1 MMKTSV
7 FGFGMSSM
15 NWTQAIDYVAALG
28 AAGIEPY
35 PMAELQTPSLPA
47 ARHVGDYAREK
58 GLALPCFSTAA
69 YMTGEKAASEIERL
83 CRYADVCAEMS
94 IPYLHH
100 TLIPDLE
107 PANVPRDMDAAIDE
121 AAENARAVFDYAQKV
136 NVECVY
142 EDQGYCVNGI
152 RRFERFLHALG
163 RPAGVVADLGNILFA
178 GERAQ
183 DFVGRFA
190 PLVRHV
196 HVKDYL
202 FKDGRMDYPGGGWYK
217 TLGGDYLRGTVIGH
231 GVLPFRRV
239 MAQLIDA
246 GCDGWYSME
255 YDGLEDM
262 KTAHAL
268 GLQNMRRYYE
278 QARLEAG
285 CERPRMAVE

>member
-1 MMKTSV
+1 MKASV
-7 FGFGMSSM
+7 FGFGASGM
-15 NWTQAIDYVAALG
+15 NWMQAIDYVAALG

-47 ARHVGDYAREK
+47 ARRVGDYAREK

-69 YMTGEKAASEIERL
+69 RMTGAAAQGEIERL
-83 CRYADVCAEMS
+83 CRYADVCAEMGV
-94 IPYLHH
+94 PYLHH
-100 TLIPDLE
+100 TLIPALE
-107 PANVPRDMDAAIDE
+107 PAGVPCDMDAAIDE
-121 AAENARAVFDYAQKV
+121 AAENARVVFDYAQSVK
-136 NVECVY
+136 VECVY

-152 RRFERFLHALG
+152 RRFERFLRALG
-163 RPAGVVADLGNILFA
+163 RPAGVVADLGNILFI
-178 GERAQ
+178 GEQAR

-190 PLVRHV
+190 PLIRHI

-202 FKDGRMDYPGGGWYK
+202 FKDGRTDYPGGGWYK

-231 GVLPFRRV
+231 GVIPFRRV

-246 GCDGWYSME
+246 GYDGWYSME
-255 YDGLEDM
+255 YDGLEEM

-268 GLQNMRRYYE
+268 GLENMRRYYE

-285 CERPRMAVE
+285 CERPHMAVE

>member
-1 MMKTSV
+1 MKASV
-7 FGFGMSSM
+7 FGFGASGM
-15 NWTQAIDYVAALG
+15 NWMQAIDYVAALG

-47 ARHVGDYAREK
+47 ARRVGDYAREK

-69 YMTGEKAASEIERL
+69 RMAGAAAQGEIERL
-83 CRYADVCAEMS
+83 CRYADVCAEMG

-100 TLIPDLE
+100 TLIPALE
-107 PANVPRDMDAAIDE
+107 PAGVPCDMDAAIDE
-121 AAENARAVFDYAQKV
+121 AAENARVVFDYAQSVK
-136 NVECVY
+136 VECVY

-152 RRFERFLHALG
+152 RRFERFLRALG
-163 RPAGVVADLGNILFA
+163 RPAGVVADLGNILFI
-178 GERAQ
+178 GEQAR

-190 PLVRHV
+190 PLIRHV

-202 FKDGRMDYPGGGWYK
+202 FKDGRADYPGGGWYK

-231 GVLPFRRV
+231 GVIPFRRV

-246 GCDGWYSME
+246 GYDGWYSME
-255 YDGLEDM
+255 YDGLEEM

-268 GLQNMRRYYE
+268 GLENVRRYYE
-278 QARLEAG
+278 EARLEAG

>member
-1 MMKTSV
+1 MKASV
-7 FGFGMSSM
+7 FGFGASGM
-15 NWTQAIDYVAALG
+15 NWMQAIDYVAALS

-47 ARHVGDYAREK
+47 ARRVGDYAREK

-69 YMTGEKAASEIERL
+69 HMTGAAAQGEIERL
-83 CRYADVCAEMS
+83 CRYADVCAEMGV
-94 IPYLHH
+94 PYLHH
-100 TLIPDLE
+100 TLIPVLE
-107 PANVPRDMDAAIDE
+107 PAGVPCDMDAAIDE
-121 AAENARAVFDYAQKV
+121 AAENARVVFDYAQSVK
-136 NVECVY
+136 VECVY

-152 RRFERFLHALG
+152 RRFERFLRALG
-163 RPAGVVADLGNILFA
+163 RPAGVVADLGNILFI
-178 GERAQ
+178 GEQAR

-190 PLVRHV
+190 PLIRHV

-202 FKDGRMDYPGGGWYK
+202 FKDGRADYPGGGWYK

-231 GVLPFRRV
+231 GVIPFRRV

-246 GCDGWYSME
+246 GYDGWYSME

-268 GLQNMRRYYE
+268 GLENMRRYYE

-285 CERPRMAVE
+285 CERPHMAVE